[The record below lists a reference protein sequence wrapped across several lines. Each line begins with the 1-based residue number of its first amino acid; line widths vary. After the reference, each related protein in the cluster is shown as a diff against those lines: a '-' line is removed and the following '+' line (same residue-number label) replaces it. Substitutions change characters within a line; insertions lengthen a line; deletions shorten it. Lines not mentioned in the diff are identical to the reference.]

1 MNWPSL
7 YQARLESWLDLR
19 AQCAHFPLDETI
31 AAVDLWWQNT
41 PWRPYYLHWDDRQDW
56 PNPWQ
61 LLADNEYCDVARA
74 LGIIYTIKLLD
85 RPDCADVMMVSAVQ
99 GNLVLVQGGKYVMN
113 WTHDEIVNIQ
123 STQIKI
129 ERTLEPEVLDRL
141 LG

>member
-1 MNWPSL
+1 ML
-7 YQARLESWLDLR
+7 RDRCARQPLEQITD
-19 AQCAHFPLDETI
+19 TI
-31 AAVDLWWQNT
+31 NHWWRCT
-41 PWRPYYLHWDDRQDW
+41 PWRPYYLHWDDREDW

-74 LGIIYTIKLLD
+74 LGMLYTIKLLD
-85 RPDCADVMMVSAVQ
+85 RSDCADAVMASAQQ

-113 WTHDEIVNIQ
+113 WTQDEIVNIQ

-129 ERTLEPEVLDRL
+129 DRTLEPAVLDRL

>member
-1 MNWPSL
+1 MNWPPL
-7 YQARLESWLDLR
+7 YQDRLQAWLDLR
-19 AQCAHFPLDETI
+19 DRSARLPLPELTLAIDN
-31 AAVDLWWQNT
+31 WWRST
-41 PWRPYYLHWDDRQDW
+41 PWRPYYLHWDDQEDW

-74 LGIIYTIKLLD
+74 LGIMYTLKLID
-85 RPDCADVMMVSAVQ
+85 RPDCVDAVMVSAQQ

-123 STQIKI
+123 STPIKI
-129 ERTLEPEVLDRL
+129 ERTLEPAVLDRL

>member
-1 MNWPSL
+1 MDQITTN
-7 YQARLESWLDLR
+7 
-19 AQCAHFPLDETI
+19 
-31 AAVDLWWQNT
+31 VDQWWQRS

-74 LGIIYTIKLLD
+74 LGILYTIKLLD
-85 RPDCADVMMVSAVQ
+85 RQDCSDATMVAAET

-113 WTHDEIVNIQ
+113 WKGLQIVNIP

-129 ERTLEPEVLDRL
+129 ERTLEPAVLDRL

>member
-1 MNWPSL
+1 LNWPL
-7 YQARLESWLDLR
+7 QYQDRLRAWLDLR
-19 AQCAHFPLDETI
+19 EHCQSLDLASVT
-31 AAVDLWWQNT
+31 AAIDQWWQRT
-41 PWRPYYLHWDDRQDW
+41 PWRPYYLHWDDREDW

-74 LGIIYTIKLLD
+74 LGIMYTVKLLE
-85 RPDCADVMMVSAVQ
+85 RADCADAVMVSTDQ

-113 WTHDEIVNIQ
+113 WNSDEIVNIQ

-129 ERTLEPEVLDRL
+129 QRTLESSVLDRL

>member
-19 AQCAHFPLDETI
+19 ARCAHFPLDETI
-31 AAVDLWWQNT
+31 AAVDKWWQNT

-74 LGIIYTIKLLD
+74 LGIMYTIKLLD
-85 RPDCADVMMVSAVQ
+85 RGDVADAVMVSAQQ

-113 WTHDEIVNIQ
+113 WRPDAIVNIQ

-129 ERTLEPEVLDRL
+129 ERTLEPAVLDRL